1 MKSTPFFYKSTKG
14 GVTLL
19 IAVLLVSVVLAVG
32 LGVYQRTYK
41 EMLFS
46 SFWKQAQSAFASADG
61 ALECA
66 MYFELHPTEPPFCF
80 GPAVAGWNPSI
91 APSSFSINTGG
102 VCARVDITTVLG
114 VSTTTKAYGY
124 NTCDITNPRR
134 VERGLELTYGL

>member
-1 MKSTPFFYKSTKG
+1 MKHTPLFYKSSER

-19 IAVLLVSVVLAVG
+19 IAVLLASVTLAVG

-66 MYFELHPTEPPFCF
+66 MYFELHPTEPPTCF
-80 GPAVAGWNPSI
+80 NTSVVGWNPSI
-91 APSSFSINTGG
+91 PGTFSINAPG
-102 VCARVDITTVLG
+102 VCATVDITTVLG

-124 NTCDITNPRR
+124 NTCTVTDPRR

>member
-1 MKSTPFFYKSTKG
+1 MKHTPFFYKSSER

-19 IAVLLVSVVLAVG
+19 IAVLLASVTLAVG

-41 EMLFS
+41 EMLFA

-66 MYFELHPTEPPFCF
+66 MYFELHPLESPQCF
-80 GPAVAGWNPSI
+80 NNSIVGWNPSI
-91 APSSFSINTGG
+91 PGNFSINASG
-102 VCARVDITTVLG
+102 VCAEVYITSTG
-114 VSTTTKAYGY
+114 TSTTTKAYGY
-124 NTCDITNPRR
+124 NTCTVTDPRR